1 MSVKSWLCGVHF
13 RGGSQNTQ
21 LRTKIILLF
30 VASVLVLVG
39 VNVRNG
45 LGGSLVTFAA
55 ARTAYIESN
64 GLTLQNMVLSEH
76 LQIYDDVRG
85 DLQGAQIT
93 LRSLSLPNYNIFF
106 QNFESTNAII
116 DIIACQFGTLQTNT
130 HSTAGLLTMWT
141 FSGVVANNAYFKW
154 GAAMQS
160 FVFFQSK
167 FRGAVDVQ
175 HSSQNNFQITNA
187 TDIELFSSASVQS
200 VFTIADS
207 SVNFM
212 TVNMERGDFTM
223 VYSRVPNDLVFS
235 RYYGAT
241 MLIDQSLV
249 GCFKTNVSVN
259 SGNNVFNI
267 TNSVIANGIDLVA
280 QAYNTRL
287 EVWWTVWSSNF
298 GVYTTGLHNSIV
310 AIFNSNMQCDQHL
323 FYLRSGVHRPHW
335 LVIRRLAAPPTQCV
349 SDPPRPRRVCN
360 VFQPLLQPRLAVRAA
375 DLNPRG
381 QVILPP
387 LQQHHSQG

>member
-1 MSVKSWLCGVHF
+1 MCQAPLIFIFFFPQLPRHQFPRKSLFDSNASSELMSLNMSVKSWLCGVHF
-13 RGGSQNTQ
+13 RGGSPNTQ

-160 FVFFQSK
+160 FVFF
-167 FRGAVDVQ
+167 
-175 HSSQNNFQITNA
+175 
-187 TDIELFSSASVQS
+187 SVQ
-200 VFTIADS
+200 V
-207 SVNFM
+207 
-212 TVNMERGDFTM
+212 
-223 VYSRVPNDLVFS
+223 
-235 RYYGAT
+235 
-241 MLIDQSLV
+241 
-249 GCFKTNVSVN
+249 
-259 SGNNVFNI
+259 
-267 TNSVIANGIDLVA
+267 
-280 QAYNTRL
+280 
-287 EVWWTVWSSNF
+287 
-298 GVYTTGLHNSIV
+298 
-310 AIFNSNMQCDQHL
+310 
-323 FYLRSGVHRPHW
+323 
-335 LVIRRLAAPPTQCV
+335 
-349 SDPPRPRRVCN
+349 PRRRRC
-360 VFQPLLQPRLAVRAA
+360 PTLLPEQLSNHER
-375 DLNPRG
+375 DG
-381 QVILPP
+381 
-387 LQQHHSQG
+387 H